1 MTDNVQAAGS
11 VPIID
16 HVGIA
21 VNSLADA
28 VPLYA
33 ALLGL
38 EPTGEESV
46 PSEEVRVAF
55 FGRGPGRVELIEP
68 TSERSPV
75 ARFLARH
82 GAGIHHICLQVA
94 DLESALARGG
104 EVGGETIPPEIR
116 VGAGGKRVAFLHP
129 RSTGGVLIELVES
142 RSAT

>member
-38 EPTGEESV
+38 EPSGEELV

-68 TSERSPV
+68 TSEESPIS
-75 ARFLARH
+75 RFLARH
-82 GAGIHHICLQVA
+82 GSGIHHICLQVA
-94 DLESALARGG
+94 DLDSALTRGG
-104 EVGGETIPPEIR
+104 EAGVEAIPPEIR

-129 RSTGGVLIELVES
+129 RSTGGVLLELVES
-142 RSAT
+142 RPAT